1 MSPSRAF
8 LALPLA
14 TTLLLGFTHAA
25 QATEY
30 RITFNPAQPLVAQVE
45 VSAAPVDNKATRIN
59 TRSPLI
65 TRSEALGV
73 RELVSRVRC
82 DGVALKRSD
91 RGWTLPKQGCARIT
105 WTIAFAQLGENGADA
120 SAQENLFHPGSKSW
134 LLSEPASLL
143 RWPGSGGRVVI
154 RGARPVLGGML
165 VNQDAAQ
172 KESKKESK
180 KPDTAIYLP
189 RNDDLPEYLL
199 IGAAPLQRLE
209 IPSQEFTYARW
220 ATASLET
227 FTTLEKAHALAIAR
241 FMRIGQLPPPAS
253 LVVWLPIDIKQGG
266 LGAATGAHTVLANL
280 AVQKGVATPESLP
293 YTLAALLQAQF
304 AQMSTTIAEQVPLWV
319 SVSLSEYYVRKA
331 LSTSGLNSAAL
342 EQIESAYLPTDTAPT
357 ALLPTMEARPDGGRL
372 LMNEGS
378 TFWLAL
384 DRAIQTASQGT
395 RSLDDELPEILR
407 TEFGSARLPFDLIE
421 RLRKA
426 AGPEVFDALQARYLG
441 SME

>member
-1 MSPSRAF
+1 MSPTRAF
-8 LALPLA
+8 LALSLSVSA
-14 TTLLLGFTHAA
+14 LLSFTQAA
-25 QATEY
+25 QAAEY

-45 VSAAPVDNKATRIN
+45 VSAAQADNKTARIN
-59 TRSPLI
+59 SRSPLT
-65 TRSEALGV
+65 TRGEAMGV
-73 RELVSRVRC
+73 RELISRVRC
-82 DGVALKRSD
+82 DGVALKRGE
-91 RGWTLPKQGCARIT
+91 RGWTLPKRGCARLT

-143 RWPGSGGRVVI
+143 RWPGASGRIVI
-154 RGARPVLGGML
+154 RGARPVLGGMS
-165 VNQDAAQ
+165 VD
-172 KESKKESK
+172 SKDPPKNSSS
-180 KPDTAIYLP
+180 TIYLP
-189 RNDDLPEYLL
+189 RTDELPEYLL

-209 IPSQEFTYARW
+209 IPSQEFIYARL

-227 FTTLEKAHALAIAR
+227 FTTLEKAHALAVAR
-241 FMRIGQLPPPAS
+241 YMRIGQLPPPAP

-266 LGAATGAHTVLANL
+266 LGAATGGHTVLANL
-280 AVQKGVATPESLP
+280 AVQKGVATPENLP

-304 AQMSTTIAEQVPLWV
+304 AQMTTAIAEKIPLWV
-319 SVSLSEYYVRKA
+319 GMSLSEYYVRKA
-331 LSTSGLNSAAL
+331 LSMSGLNATAL
-342 EQIESAYLPTDTAPT
+342 ERIESAYLALDTAPS
-357 ALLPTMEARPDGGRL
+357 ALLPAMENRPDGGRL
-372 LMNEGS
+372 LMNEGA

-407 TEFGSARLPFDLIE
+407 TEFGSARLPLDLME

-426 AGPEVFDALQARYLG
+426 AGAEVFDALQARYLG